1 MNPLSFELDEIK
13 KAYQHEPNPSFE
25 TRCERINRIVRMIN
39 ENEENLCKAVFA
51 DFGQRNMIE
60 TRFAELSMIEQSAKF
75 AIQNLKEWMKPITV
89 DTPFH
94 LKPSQSALIPQSK
107 GVVGIMSPW
116 NYPLQLALIPAI
128 AAFAA
133 GNRVWLKPSE
143 RSPRTSGYLASLIEQ
158 YFHPSEFS
166 VTCGDG
172 EVAAQF
178 SSLPFDHLFFTGS
191 TATGKVVMR
200 AAAENL
206 TPLTLEL
213 GGKSPCII
221 DPSAKL
227 SDAASRIIYG
237 KLLNAG
243 QTCVAPDYLI
253 VPNHQI
259 NDLIAQLKKSA
270 QRMFTKSEDLT
281 FPIDER
287 QLARWQHLVQ
297 DAVQKGATAIPLFES
312 NQLAG
317 HPFIPTLI
325 LNPSSDSSLMKE
337 EIFGPI
343 LPIIGYDQIDEVIQF
358 INRYEH
364 PLALYWFG
372 KSKQNL
378 KYILEMT
385 HAGGVTINDT
395 LLHLANEHLPFGGI
409 GASGMGSYH
418 GKFGFDAFT
427 HYKPVF
433 KTNGWLGMKSL
444 SGTKLLHPPYGKSI
458 EALLKFLNRK

>member
-1 MNPLSFELDEIK
+1 MNPLLFDFEEIK

-25 TRCERINRIVRMIN
+25 TRCDRINRIVRMIT

-60 TRFAELSMIEQSAKF
+60 TRFAELSMIQQSAKF
-75 AIQNLKEWMKPITV
+75 MMSHLKEWMKPIPV
-89 DTPFH
+89 ETPIH

-107 GVVGIMSPW
+107 GVIGIMSPW

-143 RSPRTSGYLASLIEQ
+143 RSPRTSGYLASLIGQ

-178 SSLPFDHLFFTGS
+178 SALPFDHLFFTGS

-200 AAAENL
+200 AAADNL

-227 SDAASRIIYG
+227 SDAASRIVYG

-253 VPNHQI
+253 VPNAQV
-259 NDLIAQLKKSA
+259 NDLIAELKKSA
-270 QRMFTKSEDLT
+270 QRMFTKTEDLT

-287 QLARWQHLVQ
+287 QLGRWQYLVN
-297 DAVQKGATAIPLFES
+297 DAVQKGATAIPLFEAG
-312 NQLAG
+312 QLEG
-317 HPFIPTLI
+317 HPFTPTLI
-325 LNPSSDSSLMKE
+325 LNPTSASSLMNE

-343 LPIIGYDQIDEVIQF
+343 LPIIGYDHIDEVTHF
-358 INRYEH
+358 ISRYER
-364 PLALYWFG
+364 PLAMYWFG
-372 KSKQNL
+372 KSKTNL
-378 KYILEMT
+378 KHILEVT

-409 GASGMGSYH
+409 GHSGMGSYH
-418 GKFGFDAFT
+418 GKFGFDTFT
-427 HYKPVF
+427 HYKPIL
-433 KTNGWLGMKSL
+433 KTKAWLGMRGL
-444 SGTKLLHPPYGKSI
+444 AGTKLLHPPYGKTI
-458 EALLKFLNRK
+458 ETLLKFLNR

>member
-1 MNPLSFELDEIK
+1 MNPLLFDFEEIK

-25 TRCERINRIVRMIN
+25 TRCDRINRIVRMIT

-51 DFGQRNMIE
+51 DFGQRNMTE
-60 TRFAELSMIEQSAKF
+60 TRFAELSMIQQSAKF
-75 AIQNLKEWMKPITV
+75 MIAHMKEWMKPISV
-89 DTPFH
+89 DTPLH

-107 GVVGIMSPW
+107 GVIGIMSPW

-133 GNRVWLKPSE
+133 GNRIWLKPSE
-143 RSPRTSGYLASLIEQ
+143 RSPRTSGYLASLIGQ

-178 SSLPFDHLFFTGS
+178 SALPFDHLFFTGS

-200 AAAENL
+200 AAADNL

-227 SDAASRIIYG
+227 SDAASRIVYG

-253 VPNHQI
+253 TPNAQL
-259 NDLIAQLKKSA
+259 NELIAELKKSA
-270 QRMFTKSEDLT
+270 QRMFTKNEDLT

-287 QLARWQHLVQ
+287 QLDRWQYLVN
-297 DAVQKGATAIPLFES
+297 DAVQKGATAIPLFEAG
-312 NQLAG
+312 QLDG
-317 HPFIPTLI
+317 HPFIPTII
-325 LNPSSDSSLMKE
+325 LNPSSASALMNE

-343 LPIIGYDQIDEVIQF
+343 LPIIGYDHIDEVTSF
-358 INRYEH
+358 IGRYER
-364 PLALYWFG
+364 PLAMYWFG
-372 KSKQNL
+372 KSKANL
-378 KYILEMT
+378 KHILEVT

-409 GASGMGSYH
+409 GHSGMGSYH
-418 GKFGFDAFT
+418 GKFGFDTFT
-427 HYKPVF
+427 HYKPVL
-433 KTNGWLGMKSL
+433 KTKAWLGMRGL
-444 SGTKLLHPPYGKSI
+444 AGTKLLHPPYGKTI
-458 EALLKFLNRK
+458 ETLLKFLNR